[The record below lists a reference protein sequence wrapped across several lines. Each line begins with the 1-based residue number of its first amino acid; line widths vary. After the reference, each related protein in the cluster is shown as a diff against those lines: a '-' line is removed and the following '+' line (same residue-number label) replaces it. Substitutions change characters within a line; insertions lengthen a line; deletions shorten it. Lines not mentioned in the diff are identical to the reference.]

1 MPTIPAALIHVSASI
16 KGDPMIAELNA
27 KVVGIA
33 AKLKAKAVAADTAKM
48 APAAAPSGTQSVA
61 ERLATYSQGTVAAAE
76 EEGYDPKN
84 ESTPF
89 PGNGRAPER
98 ARGRDDRA
106 PPAKADDIMR
116 GDTEAVSAAG
126 QQRYRALGIAADLR
140 TEGTGS
146 VIRRAVANPSD
157 LAKLVKVYRDPR
169 YETFCVFFMRGN
181 RCRHC
186 QREVH

>member
-106 PPAKADDIMR
+106 PQPKPTTLCGGIRKLFQRPDSSDIEHSALQRIYEQR
-116 GDTEAVSAAG
+116 GREASLDELL
-126 QQRYRALGIAADLR
+126 RIRAILQ
-140 TEGTGS
+140 
-146 VIRRAVANPSD
+146 N
-157 LAKLVKVYRDPR
+157 
-169 YETFCVFFMRGN
+169 
-181 RCRHC
+181 
-186 QREVH
+186 